1 MSSRVYVQI
10 RERAPLHDHARACII
25 RAATAENR
33 KREKIE
39 ARTKGRNRE
48 RERKRVIEEQE
59 REGGGGG
66 GYEVVVVVFLRGPR
80 GIGER
85 VHVVHRNAVTFIL
98 PFPAPSDARIF

>member
-1 MSSRVYVQI
+1 MLNTCKYANEARYTTTLARVLSAATERRKSKERR
-10 RERAPLHDHARACII
+10 RERRGEIGSGK
-25 RAATAENR
+25 E
-33 KREKIE
+33 REK
-39 ARTKGRNRE
+39 
-48 RERKRVIEEQE
+48 VVEEQ
-59 REGGGGG
+59 GGKGGGG